1 MPQRPIVKREREYE
15 YVDKSSG
22 KRKTFTPA
30 PDELVA
36 TFDESRPADGVAA
49 LRQLE
54 TAALFA
60 TRPAGGFAVLRTTD
74 VDQATASLDNAAA
87 VANSLP
93 VMIDDEGL
101 RRYFL
106 PDEFTVQFTDAV
118 TPDQA
123 EDALRG
129 LGADIRRRQRTR
141 GYYTAGVPEGAGL
154 FATIATISER
164 EDVLFAEPSEFGIDD
179 ALAMRSKGTRA
190 ATEAGPTDSA
200 REVADKIADLV
211 RRWAPATEVMQPSVH
226 EDVSAADAASDAQA
240 LPTDTDF
247 GRLWGLHNTGQTVN
261 GTVGTADCDID
272 APEAWVHEVGRRHV
286 VVAIIDTGCD
296 LDHPDLA
303 ANILPR
309 GTEDWDFADGPD
321 KVPEDEDQHG
331 THVSGTVAAVRN
343 GTGVVGVAYGCW
355 LMPLRVD
362 LTTGMNQN
370 RADAINYVADQ
381 AVLHASSRRYVI
393 NCSWRMNGDHA
404 GVRNAIIN
412 ANSKNV
418 VVVFA
423 AGNANANIDTTPQY
437 PAVYPEVIAVAATDQ
452 GDRRAGFSNFGTK
465 VDIAAPGVN
474 IYSTVPDNTYLFM
487 DGTSMASPHVAGVAA
502 LIRSKN
508 PDLSNAQVRTV
519 LESSTDNIDA
529 KNPGFVGLLGTG
541 RLNALQALLNTPP
554 RILPVTLI
562 TSYAFPQPNSGS
574 STGLTF
580 VARFPLK
587 IHGLQP
593 VLLFL
598 TQKPGSE
605 KIYFLN
611 PANGAVR
618 GAIDPVA
625 NDTIGS
631 LAWDGTAILCANVT
645 TGAGFVNRIHPI
657 TGLQIGS
664 IPAPPGRGEGL
675 EFSAGRLYYS
685 TISRIFEL
693 NAATGAVI
701 RSFPAPEG
709 QCRSLAFGHGLLFSA
724 NSSAGRIIVFNPS
737 TMSVRGVV
745 LAPGAGANQAEGIG
759 FDAAHNLLYVANQS
773 ENRIY
778 VLRVGGL

>member
-1 MPQRPIVKREREYE
+1 MPQRPTVKHESEYE

-22 KRKTFTPA
+22 KRLTFTPA
-30 PDELVA
+30 ADEIVA
-36 TFDESRPADGVAA
+36 TFDQAHPAEGMAA
-49 LRQLE
+49 LRNLD
-54 TAALFA
+54 AAAPYA
-60 TRPAGGFAVLRTTD
+60 TRPSGGFAVLRTTD
-74 VDQATASLDNAAA
+74 ARAAAASLDAAAA
-87 VANSLP
+87 VANALP
-93 VMIDDEGL
+93 VMIDNEGL

-106 PDEFTVQFTDAV
+106 PDEFTVQFAETV
-118 TPDQA
+118 SPEQA
-123 EDALRG
+123 EDILSRM
-129 LGADIRRRQRTR
+129 GADLRRRQRTR
-141 GYYTAGVPEGAGL
+141 GYYTAGVPAGAGL
-154 FATIATISER
+154 FETISAISAR
-164 EDVLFAEPSEFGIDD
+164 GDVLFAEPSEFGIDD
-179 ALAMRSKGTRA
+179 ALDARVKGGPVM
-190 ATEAGPTDSA
+190 AGTA
-200 REVADKIADLV
+200 RGVADEIADLA
-211 RRWAPATEVMQPSVH
+211 RRWTPATALIQPSED

-240 LPTDTDF
+240 LPTDTSF
-247 GRLWGLHNTGQTVN
+247 GTLWGLHNTGQTVN
-261 GTVGTADCDID
+261 GVVGTADCDID

-286 VVAIIDTGCD
+286 VVAVIDTGCD

-321 KVPEDEDQHG
+321 KVPEDAGNHG
-331 THVSGTVAAVRN
+331 THVSGTVAARRD
-343 GTGVVGVAYGCW
+343 GAGVVGVAYGCW
-355 LMPLRVD
+355 VMPLRVD

-381 AVLHASSRRYVI
+381 AVLHAASRRYVV

-418 VVVFA
+418 VVIFA
-423 AGNANANIDTTPQY
+423 AGNGNANIDTTPQY

-452 GDRRAGFSNFGTK
+452 RDRRASFSNFGTK

-474 IYSTVPDNTYLFM
+474 IFSTVPDNTHGFM

-502 LIRSKN
+502 LVRSKN

-519 LESSTDNIDA
+519 LTSSTDNIDA
-529 KNPGFVGLLGTG
+529 HNPGFTGLLGSG
-541 RLNALQALLNTPP
+541 RLNALKAVLNTPP
-554 RILPVTLI
+554 RILPVTPLGH
-562 TSYAFPQPNSGS
+562 YPFPQPNAGS
-574 STGLTF
+574 STGLAF
-580 VARFPLK
+580 VPRFPIPLL
-587 IHGLQP
+587 GLRP

-598 TQKPGSE
+598 TQQAGSE
-605 KIYFLN
+605 RIYFLN
-611 PANGAVR
+611 PANGAVL
-618 GAIDPVA
+618 GSVDPVA

-631 LAWDGTAILCANVT
+631 LAWDGTAIRCANVT
-645 TGAGFVNRIHPI
+645 TGAGFINRINPI
-657 TGLQIGS
+657 TGGLLGS

-675 EFSAGRLYYS
+675 EFVAGRLFYS
-685 TISRIFEL
+685 TINRIFEL

-709 QCRSLAFGHGLLFSA
+709 QCRSLAFGRGLMFSA
-724 NSSAGRIIVFNPS
+724 QSTTGRIIVFNPT

-745 LAPGAGANQAEGIG
+745 LAPGAGANQAEGIA
-759 FDAAHNLLYVANQS
+759 FDGTSRRLYVANQS